1 MPIPLGVLAVAGA
14 GGGGGAAGNAY
25 EWLETVLL
33 TGTQATISF
42 SNLNSTYGSTYQH
55 LQFRMSLRT
64 NRAGQNQD
72 TGIFTFNS
80 NTSGYA
86 NHFLYG
92 YNGAV
97 TASSSVSQARIE
109 FGISIAGD
117 GQTANAFSAHIM
129 DVLDPFETTKNTTV
143 RTLGGLMGTTSTQGV
158 TEFQSGFWNNNA
170 AIDSI
175 TFDAIGDFVSGSR
188 DRKSVV

>member
-14 GGGGGAAGNAY
+14 GGGAGAAY
-25 EWLETVLL
+25 EQLESVIL

-55 LQFRMSLRT
+55 LQFRMLLRT

-97 TASSSVSQARIE
+97 SSAASVSQARIE
-109 FGISIAGD
+109 FAISISGA

-129 DVLDPFETTKNTTV
+129 DVLDAFETTKNTTV
-143 RTLGGLMGTTSTQGV
+143 RTFGGVMGTTSTQGIA
-158 TEFQSGFWNNNA
+158 ELQSGFWNNTA

-175 TFDAIGDFVSGSR
+175 TFDAIGDFIAGSR
-188 DRKSVV
+188 VSLYGLRSA